1 MSQSFILINTF
12 LGVTIGVVAIA
23 WLVYDTFF
31 RVRSK
36 VSERIA
42 AAMREHVEKHQENS
56 PIIKDMRRVALH
68 GGKKLILQN
77 LVDRVQTW
85 LDQAATGLNV
95 WQFGLLSLLTCAA
108 FGAFFLF
115 FFGPQWIFAIG
126 TPVTL
131 LIPAAVV
138 YSRRNAR
145 SEQISAQLPDAF
157 SAMSRALRAGQ
168 ALPSAVQM
176 VVNDFP
182 KPLSEEFNY
191 FYEQQHLGVPPE
203 VALRDMAR
211 RVNVMELRIFTIAMI
226 VHKRAGGNLAEL
238 LQQLSALVRKRVKMK
253 RRIKSLTGE
262 GRMQA
267 TVLIAMPTLVV
278 LAMTLIAPQY
288 VGILLERHDILA
300 GCIVSQIIGAFCI
313 YRIVNF
319 AY

>member
-1 MSQSFILINTF
+1 MSQTFILINTF
-12 LGVTIGVVAIA
+12 LGVTVGVVAIV
-23 WLVYDTFF
+23 WLAYDTFF
-31 RVRSK
+31 RVRSR
-36 VSERIA
+36 VSERMDE
-42 AAMREHVEKHQENS
+42 AMREHVETHQENS
-56 PIIKDMRRVALH
+56 PIIKDMMRPMH
-68 GGKKLILQN
+68 GGKKPILRVTQ
-77 LVDRVQTW
+77 DRIQTW
-85 LDQAATGLNV
+85 LDQAATGLNL
-95 WQFGLLSLLTCAA
+95 WQFCAISLITSVM
-108 FGAFFLF
+108 FGAFFLC
-115 FFGPQWIFAIG
+115 FFGPKWIFAVG
-126 TPVTL
+126 TPITL
-131 LIPAAVV
+131 FIPACIV

-145 SEQISAQLPDAF
+145 SEQISAQLPAAF
-157 SAMSRALRAGQ
+157 SAMSRALKAGQ

-191 FYEQQHLGVPPE
+191 FYEQQHLGVPIE

-238 LQQLSALVRKRVKMK
+238 LQQLSVLVQKRVKMK

-267 TVLIAMPTLVV
+267 TVLIAMPTLVLFV
-278 LAMTLIAPQY
+278 MTLIAPQY

-300 GCIVSQIIGAFCI
+300 ACAVSQIIGAFCI

-319 AY
+319 SF